1 MAFANNVFKKDNIS
15 ELVTVSIGISSTT
28 DDNVLND
35 EDLIANA
42 DKSLYRAK
50 WRGRNNVCTFEE
62 AEVEEAITIREEF
75 QKMED

>member
-1 MAFANNVFKKDNIS
+1 
-15 ELVTVSIGISSTT
+15 
-28 DDNVLND
+28 
-35 EDLIANA
+35 LIANA